1 MIEEIKAQ
9 LGVNETE
16 ARVKFR
22 NGRVAYGVISN
33 FITGDFFRKRIWFIP
48 NNRAGDYEPAP
59 AQLLNEEVVEAI
71 DVYLK

>member
-1 MIEEIKAQ
+1 MIEEIKEQ
-9 LGVNETE
+9 LGMSETE

-33 FITGDFFRKRIWFIP
+33 FITGDLFRKRIWFIP
-48 NNRAGDYEPAP
+48 NNCAGDFRPAP
-59 AQLLNEEVVEAI
+59 AQLLNEDIVEAI